1 MQLSVVQ
8 QIVRTLVPHHLHT
21 CINHANVLH
30 NVMIVNVLYRL
41 RLALCSN
48 LSWLDFTVN
57 IIEQYI
63 ALFRKV
69 VLAKAITINFVVENV
84 DVKC

>member
-8 QIVRTLVPHHLHT
+8 QIVRTFVPHHLHT

-30 NVMIVNVLYRL
+30 NIVIVNVLYRL
-41 RLALCSN
+41 RLALFPN
-48 LSWLDFTVN
+48 LSWLDSTVN
-57 IIEQYI
+57 KVKQCI

-69 VLAKAITINFVVENV
+69 VLAKAISINFVVENV
-84 DVKC
+84 DVEC